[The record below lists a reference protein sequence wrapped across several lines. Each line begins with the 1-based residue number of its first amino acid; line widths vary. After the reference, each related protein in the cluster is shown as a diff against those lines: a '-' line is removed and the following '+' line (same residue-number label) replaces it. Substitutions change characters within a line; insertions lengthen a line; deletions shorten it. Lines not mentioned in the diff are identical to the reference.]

1 MATASKELVEA
12 LRATALR
19 VSEGA
24 AYQWGHYGHC
34 NCGHLAQTLTG
45 HGPHELQRRATA
57 SEGEWRDQAQEHC
70 PTSGAPLGEVIGEM
84 LGAGLSIDDIVALE
98 TLDHPRVL
106 ERLPDGRRHLR
117 RNQRQDLVLYLHLW
131 ADLLSEELPREAE
144 GGRTPAVALSMHS

>member
-1 MATASKELVEA
+1 MATASKELVLA
-12 LRATALR
+12 LRETAQR

-45 HGPHELQRRATA
+45 RSPHELQRRATA
-57 SEGEWRDQAQEHC
+57 TVGEWRDQAQEHC
-70 PTSGAPLGEVIGEM
+70 PTSGAPLAEVIGEM
-84 LGAGLSIDDIVALE
+84 LGAGLSIDDIVSLE

-117 RNQRQDLVLYLHLW
+117 RNHREDLVLYLHVW
-131 ADLLSEELPREAE
+131 ADLLGEELSPAE
-144 GGRTPAVALSMHS
+144 EPAAAQALQV

>member
-1 MATASKELVEA
+1 MATASKELVLA
-12 LRATALR
+12 LRETAQR
-19 VSEGA
+19 VAAGA

-45 HGPHELQRRATA
+45 RSPHELQRRATA
-57 SEGEWRDQAQEHC
+57 TVGEWRDQAQEHC
-70 PTSGAPLGEVIGEM
+70 PTSGAPLGEVIAEM

-117 RNQRQDLVLYLHLW
+117 RNHRQDLVLYLHVW
-131 ADLLSEELPREAE
+131 ADVLSEELTPQAQPAAALA
-144 GGRTPAVALSMHS
+144 GRA